1 MTGEFDEDE
10 EEVLA
15 MSAPDTSPEASRGLP
30 SRGLRSHKSERHAER
45 LVRACL
51 TRLVSQVASM
61 ARAEARQAA
70 AAKRQAIEARRKAQ
84 EARRPAEEARRLHAE
99 VGAVLERTLQRVERH
114 VEREE
119 REAAREARR
128 RLKRLRARVLHYFPC
143 ELYGSPPIL
152 AVLADG

>member
-15 MSAPDTSPEASRGLP
+15 MSAPGTAGTAPEASRGLP
-30 SRGLRSHKSERHAER
+30 SHKTERHAER
-45 LVRACL
+45 IVRACL
-51 TRLVSQVASM
+51 TRLVSQVTSM

-84 EARRPAEEARRLHAE
+84 EARRQAEEARRLHAE

-128 RLKRLRARVLHYFPC
+128 RLKRLRARVLPYFPC
-143 ELYGSPPIL
+143 ELYGSSPIL
-152 AVLADG
+152 AVLADGY

>member
-15 MSAPDTSPEASRGLP
+15 MSAPGTAPEASRAYRLP
-30 SRGLRSHKSERHAER
+30 SHKTERHAER
-45 LVRACL
+45 IVRACL
-51 TRLVSQVASM
+51 TRLVSQVTSM
-61 ARAEARQAA
+61 ARAEARHAA

-84 EARRPAEEARRLHAE
+84 EARRQAEEARRLHAE
-99 VGAVLERTLQRVERH
+99 VGAVLERTLHRVERH

-128 RLKRLRARVLHYFPC
+128 RLKRLRARVLPYFPC
-143 ELYGSPPIL
+143 ELYGSSPIL
-152 AVLADG
+152 AVLADGS